1 MFNLEKMPSQ
11 MMNKGDI
18 DMINMFFDV
27 SEYSVIGFLGVAFA
41 YLITCILLGRC
52 IHKLPHDHGRA
63 FAHDGI
69 LSAGKPRGAGF
80 IFILVFV
87 AATVLFGNLNR
98 ETVIYL
104 ILLVAAMMTG
114 FLDDCAKVSWGEL
127 RKGLLD
133 LIIAIMTAI
142 TVVNFNGSDVL
153 ISLTGQVITLPPFL
167 YGVFAVILVWGSI
180 NVTNCADGVDGLSG
194 TLASISLATIYIILQ
209 TRETAPEFA
218 YLILVFIACILG
230 YLWYNTTP
238 SCLMMGDAG
247 SRAIGLFI
255 AIAIMK
261 TGSPFLYLL
270 VAAVLMIDGGIG
282 LVKVSLLRFFKI
294 KILTK
299 VRTPLHD
306 HVRKN
311 RKWSNS
317 QTVFKFAIIQIMIS
331 AAVVWIIL

>member
-1 MFNLEKMPSQ
+1 
-11 MMNKGDI
+11 
-18 DMINMFFDV
+18 MIHYFLNI
-27 SEYSVIGFLGVAFA
+27 SESSIAGFIGVAFA
-41 YLITCILLGRC
+41 YLATCIMLGTG
-52 IHKLPHDHGRA
+52 INKLPKDHGRA
-63 FAHDGI
+63 FAHDGV

-80 IFILVFV
+80 IFILIFV
-87 AATVLFGNLNR
+87 IASVIFGRLER
-98 ETVIYL
+98 ELIIYL
-104 ILLVAAMMTG
+104 ILTVAAMITG

-133 LIIAIMTAI
+133 LVIAIMTAI
-142 TVVNFNGSDVL
+142 TYVNFNGSDVT
-153 ISLTGQVITLPPFL
+153 IALTGTTFILPPVVYVIL
-167 YGVFAVILVWGSI
+167 AIILVWGSI

-194 TLASISLATIYIILQ
+194 TLACISLATIYIIMQ
-209 TRETAPEFA
+209 KNDTAPGFE
-218 YLILVFIACILG
+218 YMILLFIACILG
-230 YLWYNTTP
+230 YLWYNATP

-270 VAAVLMIDGGIG
+270 VAAVLMVDGGIG
-282 LVKVSLLRFFKI
+282 LVKVSLLRFLNI

-311 RKWSNS
+311 KKWSNA

-331 AAVVWIIL
+331 AAVLWMIC

>member
-1 MFNLEKMPSQ
+1 M
-11 MMNKGDI
+11 
-18 DMINMFFDV
+18 
-27 SEYSVIGFLGVAFA
+27 AFA
-41 YLITCILLGRC
+41 YLATCILLGTGINR
-52 IHKLPHDHGRA
+52 LPRDHGRA
-63 FAHDGI
+63 YAHDGV

-87 AATVLFGNLNR
+87 VTAVIFGDMRR

-104 ILLVAAMMTG
+104 ILTVAAMMTG

-133 LIIAIMTAI
+133 LVIAIMTAI
-142 TVVNFNGSDVL
+142 TYVNFNGSD
-153 ISLTGQVITLPPFL
+153 ITIALTGQTFTLNPVV
-167 YGVFAVILVWGSI
+167 YGILAVILVWGSI

-194 TLASISLATIYIILQ
+194 TLASITLATVYLIMQSKEI
-209 TRETAPEFA
+209 APDFA
-218 YLILVFIACILG
+218 YLILLFIACILG
-230 YLWYNTTP
+230 YLWYNATP

-255 AIAIMK
+255 AIAVMK
-261 TGSPFLYLL
+261 MGSPFLYLL
-270 VAAVLMIDGGIG
+270 VACVLMVDGGIG
-282 LVKVSLLRFFKI
+282 LVKVSLLRYLHI

-311 RKWSNS
+311 KNWSNA

-331 AAVVWIIL
+331 AAVVWMIV

>member
-1 MFNLEKMPSQ
+1 
-11 MMNKGDI
+11 
-18 DMINMFFDV
+18 MINYLGNV
-27 SEYSVIGFLGVAFA
+27 SAYSVIGFIGVAFA
-41 YLITCILLGRC
+41 YLLTCILLGTGINR
-52 IHKLPHDHGRA
+52 LPRDHGRA
-63 FAHDGI
+63 YAHDGV

-87 AATVLFGNLNR
+87 AAAIIFGDLQR

-104 ILLVAAMMTG
+104 ILTVAAMMTG

-133 LIIAIMTAI
+133 LVIAVMTAI
-142 TVVNFNGSDVL
+142 TYVNFNGSD
-153 ISLTGQVITLPPFL
+153 ITIALTGQTFTLNPIV
-167 YGVFAVILVWGSI
+167 YGILAVILVWGSI

-194 TLASISLATIYIILQ
+194 TLASITLATVYLIMQSKDI
-209 TRETAPEFA
+209 APDFA
-218 YLILVFIACILG
+218 YLILLFIACILG
-230 YLWYNTTP
+230 YLWYNATP

-255 AIAIMK
+255 AIAVMK
-261 TGSPFLYLL
+261 MGSPFLYLL
-270 VAAVLMIDGGIG
+270 VACVLMVDGVIG
-282 LVKVSLLRFFKI
+282 LLKVSLLRYLHI

-311 RKWSNS
+311 KNWSNA

-331 AAVVWIIL
+331 AAVVWIIV

>member
-1 MFNLEKMPSQ
+1 
-11 MMNKGDI
+11 
-18 DMINMFFDV
+18 MINYLGNV
-27 SEYSVIGFLGVAFA
+27 SGCSIIGFIGVAFA
-41 YLITCILLGRC
+41 YLATCILLGTGINR
-52 IHKLPHDHGRA
+52 LPRDHGRA
-63 FAHDGI
+63 YAHDGV

-87 AATVLFGNLNR
+87 VTAVIFGDMRR

-104 ILLVAAMMTG
+104 ILTVAAMMTG

-133 LIIAIMTAI
+133 LVIAIMTAI
-142 TVVNFNGSDVL
+142 TYVNFNGSD
-153 ISLTGQVITLPPFL
+153 ITIALTGQTFTLNPVV
-167 YGVFAVILVWGSI
+167 YGILAVILVWGSI

-194 TLASISLATIYIILQ
+194 TLASITLATVYLIMQSKEI
-209 TRETAPEFA
+209 APDFA
-218 YLILVFIACILG
+218 YLILLFIACILG
-230 YLWYNTTP
+230 YLWYNATP

-255 AIAIMK
+255 AIAVMK
-261 TGSPFLYLL
+261 MRSPFLYLL
-270 VAAVLMIDGGIG
+270 VACVLMVDGGIG
-282 LVKVSLLRFFKI
+282 LVKVSLLRYLHI

-311 RKWSNS
+311 KNWSNA

-331 AAVVWIIL
+331 AAVVWMIV

>member
-1 MFNLEKMPSQ
+1 
-11 MMNKGDI
+11 
-18 DMINMFFDV
+18 MINYLGNV
-27 SEYSVIGFLGVAFA
+27 SEYSIIGFIGVAFA
-41 YLITCILLGRC
+41 YLATCILLGTGINR
-52 IHKLPHDHGRA
+52 LPRDHGRA
-63 FAHDGI
+63 YAHDGV

-87 AATVLFGNLNR
+87 VTAVIFGDMRR

-104 ILLVAAMMTG
+104 ILTVAAMMTG

-133 LIIAIMTAI
+133 LVIAIMTAI
-142 TVVNFNGSDVL
+142 TCVNFNGSD
-153 ISLTGQVITLPPFL
+153 ITIALTGQTFTLNPVV
-167 YGVFAVILVWGSI
+167 YGILAVILVWGSI

-194 TLASISLATIYIILQ
+194 TLASITLATVYLIMQSKEI
-209 TRETAPEFA
+209 APDFA
-218 YLILVFIACILG
+218 YLILLFIACILG
-230 YLWYNTTP
+230 YLWYNATP

-255 AIAIMK
+255 AIAVMK
-261 TGSPFLYLL
+261 MGSPFLYLL
-270 VAAVLMIDGGIG
+270 VACVLMVDGGIG
-282 LVKVSLLRFFKI
+282 LVKVSLLRYLHI

-311 RKWSNS
+311 KNWSNA

-331 AAVVWIIL
+331 AAVVWMIV

>member
-1 MFNLEKMPSQ
+1 
-11 MMNKGDI
+11 
-18 DMINMFFDV
+18 MIHYFLNI
-27 SEYSVIGFLGVAFA
+27 SESSIAGFIGVAFA
-41 YLITCILLGRC
+41 YLATCILLGTG
-52 IHKLPHDHGRA
+52 INKLPKDHGRA
-63 FAHDGI
+63 FAHDGV

-80 IFILVFV
+80 IFILIFV
-87 AATVLFGNLNR
+87 IASVIFGRLER
-98 ETVIYL
+98 ELIIYL
-104 ILLVAAMMTG
+104 ILTVAAMITG

-133 LIIAIMTAI
+133 LVIAIMTAI
-142 TVVNFNGSDVL
+142 TYVNFNGSDVT
-153 ISLTGQVITLPPFL
+153 IALTGTTFTLPPVVYVIL
-167 YGVFAVILVWGSI
+167 AIILVWGSI

-194 TLASISLATIYIILQ
+194 TLACISLATIYIIMQ
-209 TRETAPEFA
+209 KNDTAPGFE
-218 YLILVFIACILG
+218 YMILLFIACILG
-230 YLWYNTTP
+230 YLWYNATP

-270 VAAVLMIDGGIG
+270 VAAVLMVDGGIG
-282 LVKVSLLRFFKI
+282 LVKVSLLRFLNI

-311 RKWSNS
+311 KKWSNA

-331 AAVVWIIL
+331 AAVLWMIC

>member
-1 MFNLEKMPSQ
+1 MLTLLLPNVNYGILTFIGTMLA
-11 MMNKGDI
+11 
-18 DMINMFFDV
+18 V
-27 SEYSVIGFLGVAFA
+27 SMTCLLLHKCKGFLPADQ
-41 YLITCILLGRC
+41 GRE
-52 IHKLPHDHGRA
+52 
-63 FAHDGI
+63 FAHAGK

-87 AATVLFGNLNR
+87 AAALIFGNLER
-98 ETVIYL
+98 EIIIYL
-104 ILLVAAMMTG
+104 ILVVAAMMTG

-133 LIIAIMTAI
+133 LVIAVMTAI
-142 TVVNFNGSDVL
+142 TYVNFNGSDVQ
-153 ISLTGQVITLPPFL
+153 IALTGQTFTLPPVV
-167 YGVFAVILVWGSI
+167 YGILAVILVWGSI

-194 TLASISLATIYIILQ
+194 TLATVSLGTVYIIMQ
-209 TRETAPEFA
+209 SKEITPEFA
-218 YLILVFIACILG
+218 YLILLFIACILG
-230 YLWYNTTP
+230 YLWYNATP

-255 AIAIMK
+255 AIAVMK

-270 VAAVLMIDGGIG
+270 VACVLMVDGGIG
-282 LVKVSLLRFFKI
+282 LVKVALLRFLHI

-299 VRTPLHD
+299 IRTPLHD

-311 RKWSNS
+311 KSWSNA

-331 AAVVWIIL
+331 AAVISMVCK

>member
-1 MFNLEKMPSQ
+1 
-11 MMNKGDI
+11 
-18 DMINMFFDV
+18 MINNFLSV
-27 SEYSVIGFLGVAFA
+27 SDYSILGFLGVAFA
-41 YLITCILLGRC
+41 YFGTCVLLGSSMN
-52 IHKLPHDHGRA
+52 KLPKDHGRA
-63 FAHDGI
+63 YAHDGI

-87 AATVLFGNLNR
+87 IATLLFGNLER
-98 ETVIYL
+98 ETIIYL
-104 ILLVAAMMTG
+104 ILTGAAMMTG
-114 FLDDCAKVSWGEL
+114 FLDDCAKVSWGRL

-133 LIIAIMTAI
+133 LVIAVMTAL
-142 TVVNFNGSDVL
+142 TMVNFNGSEVL
-153 ISLTGQVITLPPFL
+153 ISLTGQTYELPPL
-167 YGVFAVILVWGSI
+167 VYGILAVILVWGSI

-194 TLASISLATIYIILQ
+194 TLSTITLSTIYFIMQ
-209 TRETAPEFA
+209 TREAAPEFS
-218 YLILVFIACILG
+218 YLILLFIACILG
-230 YLWYNTTP
+230 YLWYNATP

-261 TGSPFLYLL
+261 TGSPFLYVL
-270 VAAVLMIDGGIG
+270 VAFVLMVDGGIG
-282 LVKVSLLRFFKI
+282 LVKVALLRFLKI

-311 RKWSNS
+311 RKWSNA

-331 AAVVWIIL
+331 AAVVWLSVI

>member
-1 MFNLEKMPSQ
+1 
-11 MMNKGDI
+11 
-18 DMINMFFDV
+18 MINYLGNV
-27 SEYSVIGFLGVAFA
+27 SAYSVIGFIGVAFA
-41 YLITCILLGRC
+41 YLLTCILLGTGINR
-52 IHKLPHDHGRA
+52 LPRDHGRA
-63 FAHDGI
+63 YAHDGV

-87 AATVLFGNLNR
+87 TTAIIFGDLQR

-104 ILLVAAMMTG
+104 ILTVAAMMTG

-133 LIIAIMTAI
+133 LVIAVMTAI
-142 TVVNFNGSDVL
+142 TYVNFNGSD
-153 ISLTGQVITLPPFL
+153 ITIALTGQTFTLNPIV
-167 YGVFAVILVWGSI
+167 YGILAVILVWGSI

-194 TLASISLATIYIILQ
+194 TLASITLATVYLIMQSKDI
-209 TRETAPEFA
+209 APDFA
-218 YLILVFIACILG
+218 YLILLFIACILG
-230 YLWYNTTP
+230 YLWYNATP

-255 AIAIMK
+255 AIAVMK
-261 TGSPFLYLL
+261 MGSPLLYLL
-270 VAAVLMIDGGIG
+270 VACVLMVDGGIG
-282 LVKVSLLRFFKI
+282 LVKVSLLRYLHI

-311 RKWSNS
+311 KNWSNA

-331 AAVVWIIL
+331 AAVVWLVV

>member
-1 MFNLEKMPSQ
+1 
-11 MMNKGDI
+11 
-18 DMINMFFDV
+18 MIHYFLNI
-27 SEYSVIGFLGVAFA
+27 SESSIAGFIGVAFA
-41 YLITCILLGRC
+41 YLATCILLGTG
-52 IHKLPHDHGRA
+52 INKLPKDHGRA
-63 FAHDGI
+63 FAHDGV

-80 IFILVFV
+80 IFILIFV
-87 AATVLFGNLNR
+87 IASVIFGRLER
-98 ETVIYL
+98 ELIIYL
-104 ILLVAAMMTG
+104 ILTVAAMITG

-133 LIIAIMTAI
+133 LVIAIMTAI
-142 TVVNFNGSDVL
+142 TYVNFNGSDVT
-153 ISLTGQVITLPPFL
+153 IALTGTTFILPPVVYVIL
-167 YGVFAVILVWGSI
+167 AIILVWGSI

-194 TLASISLATIYIILQ
+194 TLACISLATIYIIMQ
-209 TRETAPEFA
+209 KNDTAPGFE
-218 YLILVFIACILG
+218 YMILLFIACILG
-230 YLWYNTTP
+230 YLWYNATP

-270 VAAVLMIDGGIG
+270 VAAVLMVDGGIG
-282 LVKVSLLRFFKI
+282 LVKVSLLRFLNI

-311 RKWSNS
+311 KKWSNA

-331 AAVVWIIL
+331 AAVLWMIC

>member
-1 MFNLEKMPSQ
+1 
-11 MMNKGDI
+11 
-18 DMINMFFDV
+18 MIHYFLNI
-27 SEYSVIGFLGVAFA
+27 SESSIAGFLGVAFA
-41 YLITCILLGRC
+41 YLATCILLGTG
-52 IHKLPHDHGRA
+52 INKLPKDHGRA
-63 FAHDGI
+63 FAHDGV

-80 IFILVFV
+80 IFILIFVIASVVFGR
-87 AATVLFGNLNR
+87 LER
-98 ETVIYL
+98 ELIIYL
-104 ILLVAAMMTG
+104 ILTVAAMITG

-133 LIIAIMTAI
+133 LVIAIMTAI
-142 TVVNFNGSDVL
+142 TYVNFNGSDVT
-153 ISLTGQVITLPPFL
+153 IALTGTTFTLPPVVYVIL
-167 YGVFAVILVWGSI
+167 AIILVWGSI

-194 TLASISLATIYIILQ
+194 TLACISLATIYIIMQ
-209 TRETAPEFA
+209 KKDSAPGFE
-218 YLILVFIACILG
+218 YMILLFIACLLG
-230 YLWYNTTP
+230 YLWYNATP

-270 VAAVLMIDGGIG
+270 VAAVLMVDGGIG
-282 LVKVSLLRFFKI
+282 LVKVSLLRFLNI

-311 RKWSNS
+311 KKWSNA

-331 AAVVWIIL
+331 AAVLWMIC

>member
-1 MFNLEKMPSQ
+1 
-11 MMNKGDI
+11 
-18 DMINMFFDV
+18 MINYLGNV
-27 SEYSVIGFLGVAFA
+27 SAYSVIGFIGVAFA
-41 YLITCILLGRC
+41 YLLTCILLGTGINR
-52 IHKLPHDHGRA
+52 LPRDHGRA
-63 FAHDGI
+63 YAHDGV

-87 AATVLFGNLNR
+87 ATAIIFGDLQR

-104 ILLVAAMMTG
+104 ILTVAAMMTG

-133 LIIAIMTAI
+133 LVIAVMTAI
-142 TVVNFNGSDVL
+142 TYVNFNGSD
-153 ISLTGQVITLPPFL
+153 ITIALTGQTFALNPVV
-167 YGVFAVILVWGSI
+167 YGILAVILVWGSI

-194 TLASISLATIYIILQ
+194 TLASITLATVYLIMQSKDI
-209 TRETAPEFA
+209 APDFA
-218 YLILVFIACILG
+218 YLILLFIACILG
-230 YLWYNTTP
+230 YLWYNATP

-255 AIAIMK
+255 AIAVMK
-261 TGSPFLYLL
+261 MGSQLLYLL
-270 VAAVLMIDGGIG
+270 VACVLMVDGGIG
-282 LVKVSLLRFFKI
+282 LVKVSLLRYLHI

-311 RKWSNS
+311 KNWSNA

-331 AAVVWIIL
+331 AAVVWLVV